1 MKKVLPLVYT
11 LAGLAVFFYFVIRA
25 NDTSGQKDLFTQQVV
40 EKETFTTNQNLLI
53 KDTIYV
59 PIYSSIYGK
68 TKDETFWLTATLS
81 IRNTSLSSNLYI
93 DDIDYY
99 DDAGALVRA
108 YLKETLVLKP
118 LQSTEFVIEKDD
130 KTGGAGANFIVNWQ
144 SSSIHSNPIIQA
156 VMLGSSG
163 PEGLAFV
170 TNGVSIKRN
179 RIPDNRTNL

>member
-1 MKKVLPLVYT
+1 MKRILPLIYT
-11 LAGLAVFFYFVIRA
+11 LLGLGVFFYFAYQA
-25 NDTSGQKDLFTQQVV
+25 NDTSREKDAFIKQVV
-40 EKETFTTNQNLLI
+40 EKETFTTSKNLLI

-99 DDAGALVRA
+99 DDDGVLVRA
-108 YLKETLVLKP
+108 YLNETLVLKP

-144 SSSIHSNPIIQA
+144 SNSIHIQPIIQA

-179 RIPDNRTNL
+179 RIPENRTN